1 MLKHLFF
8 VIIGVL
14 SMCIPVTAHAEE
26 APTSDGFLIY
36 SDVIV
41 AVKVGDKEFTYADF
55 NRGVKTI
62 TVTYGETTVR
72 DILDKFSLNEPDAE
86 KYRRVEPAVVGE
98 DDEEGWYLWRE
109 CVSGKWQDKTTTKT
123 SDVITPE
130 LIGHT
135 SDIKGFGAIY
145 EYLGKTTIKVV
156 NEEGEEQ
163 YQFDFTNGFDAL
175 YTSEYP
181 CWIIEQYINGEW
193 TRSDCDKNE
202 FLKYAFD
209 PYVSSFN
216 LNDFRVKLLDHKL
229 YEGTCFCQN
238 CNKYVITEVS
248 DLDKVWEDFK
258 SYYMESSIISIESDI
273 DFSDVTPTYA
283 LLPFFQYVGVT
294 IDGHGHKISNFKGS
308 FPIADIFCPDYEN
321 QTIKS
326 LTIENFDITLTIS
339 DETCKTEKDENGD
352 VHVLIM
358 GDNNKINNCN
368 FTGTVRIIGE
378 EGKNYIPCL
387 GYKYLEI
394 ENSSIDLTTYI
405 NGNKVI
411 STGIADV
418 EVAGSV
424 YVSGR
429 KIIATEDVRI
439 YNLMG
444 TDVTALNG
452 MLSKGVYI
460 VKGSKTTKV
469 VVR

>member
-36 SDVIV
+36 SDVLV

-193 TRSDCDKNE
+193 TRSDCDENE

-229 YEGTCFCQN
+229 YEGTCFCPN

-248 DLDKVWEDFK
+248 DLDKVWKDFK
-258 SYYMESSIISIESDI
+258 SYYMESNIISIESDI
-273 DFSDVTPTYA
+273 DYSGVTPTYA

-294 IDGHGHKISNFKGS
+294 IDGHGHTISNFKGNYPLAS
-308 FPIADIFCPDYEN
+308 DYHDSSYDN
-321 QTIKS
+321 QTVKN

-339 DETCKTEKDENGD
+339 DGRCDTKEGENDD
-352 VHVLIM
+352 VYVLIM
-358 GDNNKINNCN
+358 GDYNRISNCN
-368 FTGTVRIIGE
+368 FTGKVDIKGE
-378 EGKNYIPCL
+378 EDKNYIPCL
-387 GYKYLEI
+387 GYKYL
-394 ENSSIDLTTYI
+394 NLSNTTVSI
-405 NGNKVI
+405 NGKKETY
-411 STGIADV
+411 TGIADL
-418 EVAGSV
+418 ESDSRV